1 MNEQHIINGYNYA
14 KEAYAAYGV
23 DVDAAIAKADAIPV
37 SMHCWQGD
45 DVIGFDG
52 SDELSGGIATTGNY
66 PGRARTP
73 EELRADID
81 VAVSMIPGETKLN
94 LHACYAEKNGKKVDR
109 DEYTIEQFQN
119 WVDYAKERKM
129 GLDFNPTY
137 FSHPKMDGDFSLSS
151 YDKGTRDFWVEHGIR
166 CREIGLEFAKQLGK
180 PCGINFWMPDGYKD
194 VCADTKLHRDLM
206 TESLDRIFAA
216 DIDEKLVPCGIES
229 KVFGIGVESYTVA
242 SHEYAMG
249 YAISRNKLYTL
260 DAGHFHPTE
269 VISAKLTACLQFL
282 DKVLL
287 HVSRPV
293 RWDSDHVILLDDEL
307 QKIMDELILN
317 GLEDRALIG
326 LDYFDASIN
335 RVAAWAI
342 GMRNARKAILS
353 SCLAPACVQKAEHDN
368 DLTSRL
374 HPDSAC
380 YVDSP
385 LYHFRLHDGPLHRLE
400 SSDRPAD
407 HEIYML
413 YAQMPAHQVVC
424 TDYVA
429 NCHAREIEVIWLS
442 GLGTNA

>member
-1 MNEQHIINGYNYA
+1 MNENQILRGYEYA

-52 SDELSGGIATTGNY
+52 ADSLSGGIQTTGNY

-81 VAVSMIPGETKLN
+81 MSMSMVPGETKLN

-119 WVDYAKERKM
+119 WVDWAKEKKI
-129 GLDFNPTY
+129 GLDFNPT
-137 FSHPKMDGDFSLSS
+137 FFAHPKMDGNFSLSS
-151 YDKGTRDFWVEHGIR
+151 YDKATRDFWVEHGKR
-166 CREIGLEFAKQLGK
+166 SREIGLEFAKQLGK

-206 TESLDRIFAA
+206 TDSLDKIFAE
-216 DIDEKLVPCGIES
+216 DIDENLVPCGIES

-249 YAISRNKLYTL
+249 YAISRKKLYTL

-293 RWDSDHVILLDDEL
+293 RWDSDHVILLDDEI
-307 QKIMDELILN
+307 QKIMDELIMN

-335 RVAAWAI
+335 RIAAWAV
-342 GMRNARKAILS
+342 GMRNARKAILNA
-353 SCLAPACVQKAEHDN
+353 CLAPEAIRDAEHNN

-374 HPDSAC
+374 ALMEERRTL
-380 YVDSP
+380 P
-385 LYHFRLHDGPLHRLE
+385 LG
-400 SSDRPAD
+400 A
-407 HEIYML
+407 
-413 YAQMPAHQVVC
+413 VW
-424 TDYVA
+424 DYYCMTKGVGVGQ
-429 NCHAREIEVIWLS
+429 EWLTRTKQYENDVLS
-442 GLGTNA
+442 KR